1 MMREFTI
8 LTKTSISGW
17 KRWRWRLSGKKR
29 EGVECNYLWNTDA
42 VICVLGASPCLIS
55 FDVLVCVCVC
65 VCVCISSHPHVCSLC
80 LLCQNAACDCPRSR
94 PLETSFYW
102 AMVFG
107 GVGDGLSC
115 TERQRV
121 AGMEETGGR
130 EAGWDWGVC
139 ACSTGGCVC
148 KAARKIVPGRGW
160 HGETLWIAKPVTS
173 PWLWESDKTLPVL
186 LPFFLLPFNPPSS
199 VSLSHSGLLPLP
211 LFAGLDL
218 NFLAHLSFLYL

>member
-1 MMREFTI
+1 M
-8 LTKTSISGW
+8 
-17 KRWRWRLSGKKR
+17 
-29 EGVECNYLWNTDA
+29 
-42 VICVLGASPCLIS
+42 
-55 FDVLVCVCVC
+55 
-65 VCVCISSHPHVCSLC
+65 CVCISSHLHVCSLC
-80 LLCQNAACDCPRSR
+80 LLCQRAACDCPRSR

-107 GVGDGLSC
+107 GRGMDYPVQRDRGWQGLRRRAVGRQDGA
-115 TERQRV
+115 E
-121 AGMEETGGR
+121 
-130 EAGWDWGVC
+130 VC

-148 KAARKIVPGRGW
+148 KAARKIVSGRGW

-186 LPFFLLPFNPPSS
+186 LPFFLLPFTPPSS